1 MIKIIRTSTVPES
14 LYLLLKGQLK
24 YLSSYFD
31 VVAISS
37 DGELLAKTSLR
48 EEVKVVPVEMSRGIN
63 VFKDIISLIQ
73 LFYRF
78 RKEKPIIVHSITP
91 KAGLLS
97 MLAAKMAGVPIRVH
111 TFTGLVFPSKKGI
124 LKLILIYMDK
134 LLCWAAT
141 NVYPEGNGVKED
153 LVKYLITLK
162 PLRVL
167 GNGNVNG
174 INLDFFNPSLFSNLD
189 NANLRKSLLIDD
201 DDFVFVFV
209 GRLVSDKGVNEL
221 VQAFSELN
229 LFKTKLLLVGK
240 EEEKLDPLHA
250 ETKIVI
256 DNNPNIIKL
265 GFQNDVR
272 PYYAISNV
280 LVFPS
285 YREGFPNVVI
295 QAGAMGLP
303 SIVTDINGNNE
314 IIKHRENGIII
325 PVKDKGEVLKS
336 MKLIMEDKVLCQY
349 LTLNARKL
357 VSERYEQNYV
367 WDCLLKEYK
376 ELLKINGFNND
387 L

>member
-48 EEVKVVPVEMSRGIN
+48 EEIKVVPVEMSRGIN
-63 VFKDIISLIQ
+63 IFKDVISLIQ

-240 EEEKLDPLHA
+240 EEEELDPLHA

-272 PYYAISNV
+272 PFYAISNV

>member
-63 VFKDIISLIQ
+63 IFKDVISLIQ
-73 LFYRF
+73 LYYRF

>member
-63 VFKDIISLIQ
+63 IFKDVISLIQ

-240 EEEKLDPLHA
+240 EEEELDPLHA

-272 PYYAISNV
+272 PFYAISNV

-336 MKLIMEDKVLCQY
+336 MKLIMKDKVLCQY

>member
-63 VFKDIISLIQ
+63 IFKDVISLIQ

-240 EEEKLDPLHA
+240 EEEELDPLHA

-272 PYYAISNV
+272 PFYAISNV